1 MNLIKTKPRSYI
13 KTIIK
18 KVIILLFALNL
29 KRFKK
34 LVLGFITFML
44 VINTNKK
51 DRILAYILY
60 IYYLIYFQKNSNNIE
75 ALINSNGKFNTIT
88 LTFILKLDL

>member
-34 LVLGFITFML
+34 LVLGFITFIL

-60 IYYLIYFQKNSNNIE
+60 IYYLIYFQKSSNNIE